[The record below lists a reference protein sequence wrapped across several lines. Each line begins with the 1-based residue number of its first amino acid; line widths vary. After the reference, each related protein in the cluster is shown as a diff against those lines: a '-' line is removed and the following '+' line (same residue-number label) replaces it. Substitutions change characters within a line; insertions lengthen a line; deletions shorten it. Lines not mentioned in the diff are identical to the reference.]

1 MKTGL
6 VLEGG
11 AMRGIYVAGVLDAFM
26 DHQIQTDGV
35 IGVSAGA
42 IHGCSYV
49 SGQRGRSIRYYLK
62 YRKNWKFKSVWSFLL
77 TGNLVNTQ
85 FCYHDLPDKL
95 DVYDH
100 DAFEASPVK
109 FYVTCT
115 NVETGQ
121 PEYIHMEDMRE
132 IEYLQA
138 SASMPIVSQIVEIGG
153 KKLLDGGV
161 SDSVPVKAFQKR
173 GYDRCVVVLTR
184 QSGYRKKASDPR
196 LIRHLYKAYPQFV
209 KTMEER
215 YLHYNDTMEE
225 IERMEEA
232 GEILVIRPSRD
243 PKIGRMEKNAE
254 KVKGVYQL
262 GYEDALARLDEVKIF
277 LEGEQRHGMV

>member
-1 MKTGL
+1 MRTGL

-49 SGQRGRSIRYYLK
+49 SGQRGRSIRYYMK
-62 YRKNWKFKSVWSFLL
+62 YRRNWKFMSVWSFLL

-95 DVYDH
+95 DIYDH
-100 DAFEASPVK
+100 DAFEASQTK

-132 IEYLQA
+132 IDYLRA
-138 SASMPIVSQIVEIGG
+138 SASMPIVSQIVEVGG

-161 SDSVPVKAFQKR
+161 SDSVPVKAFR
-173 GYDRCVVVLTR
+173 EMGYNRCVLVLTR
-184 QSGYRKKASDPR
+184 QKGYRKKASDPR
-196 LIRHLYKAYPQFV
+196 LIRHLYKMYPKFV

-215 YLHYNDTMEE
+215 YLHYNEMMEE
-225 IERMEEA
+225 IECMEEA
-232 GEILVIRPSRD
+232 GDILVLRPSRD

-254 KVKGVYQL
+254 KVQGVYQL
-262 GYEDALARLDEVKIF
+262 GYQDALERIEDIKTF
-277 LEGEQRHGMV
+277 LKGEQRDVMV